1 MMMIED
7 SIYIIIVRVIIII
20 VRARTLY
27 NGLLLIIASLI
38 KPLGISSSFCSYCK
52 RSNVTFDLLTFF
64 NPFCWL
70 FSFNFHVSALKSKR
84 KSRVFGKISLIMQN
98 KWKNVWWSWRNSVP
112 L

>member
-7 SIYIIIVRVIIII
+7 SIYIII

-27 NGLLLIIASLI
+27 NGLLLIIAFLI
-38 KPLGISSSFCSYCK
+38 KPLGISFSICSYCK
-52 RSNVTFDLLTFF
+52 KSNVTFDLLTFF

-70 FSFNFHVSALKSKR
+70 FSFNFHVPALKSKR
-84 KSRVFGKISLIMQN
+84 KNRVDGKISLITQN
-98 KWKNVWWSWRNSVP
+98 NWKNVWWSWRNSVP